1 MIFKFKPLLLLSLI
15 LVSNLGAHELNP
27 ARLILEEQENRTFDV
42 IWKFPSNVLTKPG
55 SILFPSGCT
64 ETLTSLPKKQGKYQ
78 ITESTLVCD
87 SDLRNQ
93 TLTVKGLSRMT
104 DALIS
109 IRFTDGGQFEG
120 LVSVAD
126 SKVLIPGESN
136 LYPTNYFWLGVEH
149 LLSGI
154 DHLIFVLG
162 LIFIVVGFKTL
173 VKTLTAFTV
182 AHSITLGLSVTGI
195 FQLPQS
201 TAEALIALTLIYLAI
216 EVGEKERYYRTPWL
230 LAFGFGLL
238 HGFGFAGAL
247 SEVGFSESTLL
258 YSLLFFNL
266 GIEAGQL
273 LVIPVFILIVWMLN
287 KINISKLTHQFS
299 SYMIG
304 GIACFWLIER
314 VNKILVF

>member
-1 MIFKFKPLLLLSLI
+1 MSKLIFLISLI
-15 LVSNLGAHELNP
+15 LISFNNLQAHELNP
-27 ARLILEEQENRTFDV
+27 ARLTLSEVETKSFDV
-42 IWKFPSNVLTKPG
+42 VWRFPSNVLTQPG
-55 SILFPSGCT
+55 SVVFPSDCK
-64 ETLTSLPKKQGKYQ
+64 ETLNSLPEIEGKYQ
-78 ITESTLVCD
+78 VTTSSLVCE

-93 TLTVKGLSRMT
+93 ELTIKGLTRMT

-109 IRFTDGGQFEG
+109 IQFFDGGQYEG
-120 LVSVAD
+120 LVSVNEP
-126 SKVLIPGESN
+126 KVMIPGESN

-173 VKTLTAFTV
+173 IKTITAFTL
-182 AHSITLGLSVTGI
+182 AHSLTLALSVTGI

-201 TAEALIALTLIYLAI
+201 SAEALIALTLIYLAL
-216 EVGEKERYYRTPWL
+216 EVGSGEKYKKTPWL

-247 SEVGFSESTLL
+247 SEIGFSEASLL
-258 YSLLFFNL
+258 YSLFFFNL

-273 LVIPVFILIVWMLN
+273 LVVPIFVMIVWILN
-287 KINISKLTHQFS
+287 RIKITQITFQLS
-299 SYMIG
+299 SYLIG

-314 VNKILVF
+314 VNKILIF

>member
-1 MIFKFKPLLLLSLI
+1 M
-15 LVSNLGAHELNP
+15 
-27 ARLILEEQENRTFDV
+27 
-42 IWKFPSNVLTKPG
+42 
-55 SILFPSGCT
+55 
-64 ETLTSLPKKQGKYQ
+64 
-78 ITESTLVCD
+78 
-87 SDLRNQ
+87 
-93 TLTVKGLSRMT
+93 
-104 DALIS
+104 
-109 IRFTDGGQFEG
+109 
-120 LVSVAD
+120 
-126 SKVLIPGESN
+126 
-136 LYPTNYFWLGVEH
+136 
-149 LLSGI
+149 
-154 DHLIFVLG
+154 LG

-173 VKTLTAFTV
+173 VKTITAFTV